1 MKAPRLLRRI
11 GSLLAVAGLAFLI
24 VFAVRH
30 AADLPPLRW
39 TVRTV
44 AASLAAL
51 GLYSLTLLS
60 SAVAWHLLLL
70 SLGER
75 SRLPLALPVFLV
87 SQAAKYLPGN
97 VGQYVGR
104 VVLGQGAGLTA
115 GGIVLSLVLEAAGA
129 VLAGTAVAAAA
140 FPSAE
145 APAPWRFAAAG
156 LGAGAAVGG
165 AALAAGSRRFRSRF
179 RLPALPDAPGR
190 RAGAW
195 IAGTGLYGLNFVLF
209 AAAAALLARGP
220 LASSAAPLP
229 QLAAVFAAAWI
240 AGFVTPGAPAG
251 LGVREAV
258 LVGGL
263 QPLCGPGVALGLPLV
278 FRLLTTLGD
287 GLGFAAG
294 MLLRRRQAAEV
305 QDAPRDSIEP

>member
-1 MKAPRLLRRI
+1 MKAPAALRLL
-11 GSLLAVAGLAFLI
+11 GTLLALAGLVFLV

-30 AADLPPLRW
+30 AADLPSLDWSP
-39 TVRTV
+39 RTV
-44 AASLAAL
+44 SASLAAL
-51 GLYSLTLLS
+51 GLYCLTLVS

-75 SRLPLALPVFLV
+75 SRLPSALPVFLV
-87 SQAAKYLPGN
+87 AQAAKYLPGN

-104 VVLGQGAGLTA
+104 VGLGQGIGLTT

-129 VLAGTAVAAAA
+129 ILAGTAVAAAA
-140 FPSAE
+140 LSGPE
-145 APAPWRFAAAG
+145 ATSPWRIAAAV
-156 LGAGAAVGG
+156 LLAVAAVAGI
-165 AALAAGSRRFRSRF
+165 ALAAGSPRFRARF
-179 RLPALPDAPGR
+179 RLPVLPDATGR
-190 RAGAW
+190 RASAW
-195 IAGTGLYGLNFVLF
+195 LAGTGLYGLNFLLF

-220 LASSAAPLP
+220 LASSATPLP

-263 QPLCGPGVALGLPLV
+263 QPLYGPGVALGLPLV

-294 MLLRRRQAAEV
+294 MLLRRLQAPEV
-305 QDAPRDSIEP
+305 PDAPRSDHP

>member
-1 MKAPRLLRRI
+1 MKAPEALRRI
-11 GSLLAVAGLAFLI
+11 GILLTVAGLAFLI

-30 AADLPPLRW
+30 AADLPPIRW
-39 TVRTV
+39 NALTIS
-44 AASLAAL
+44 AFLAAL
-51 GLYSLTLLS
+51 GLYVLTLLS

-75 SRLPLALPVFLV
+75 SRLNAAVPVFLV

-104 VVLGQGAGLTA
+104 IGLGRSAGLTA
-115 GGIVLSLVLEAAGA
+115 GGLVLSLILEAAGA
-129 VLAGTAVAAAA
+129 VLAGTALATAAL
-140 FPSAE
+140 PSAGV
-145 APAPWRFAAAG
+145 PAPWRFAATA
-156 LGAGAAVGG
+156 LGAGAVV
-165 AALAAGSRRFRSRF
+165 ALASLASG
-179 RLPALPDAPGR
+179 RLGLPPVAPGR
-190 RAGAW
+190 RIAAW
-195 IAGTGLYGLNFVLF
+195 LAGTGLYGLNFVLF
-209 AAAAALLARGP
+209 AMAAALLVRGP
-220 LASSAAPLP
+220 LASSAVPLA
-229 QLAAVFAAAWI
+229 QLAAVFAAAWV

-263 QPLCGPGVALGLPLV
+263 QPLCGPGVALGLPIV

-294 MLLRRRQAAEV
+294 MLLRPRRAPEV
-305 QDAPRDSIEP
+305 QDAAESDQ

>member
-1 MKAPRLLRRI
+1 MKAPQALRRL
-11 GSLLAVAGLAFLI
+11 GTLLALAGLAFLI

-30 AADLPPLRW
+30 AADLPPLDWSPRA
-39 TVRTV
+39 VS
-44 AASLAAL
+44 AALAAL

-60 SAVAWHLLLL
+60 SAVAWHMLLL

-75 SRLPLALPVFLV
+75 SRLSLALPVFLV
-87 SQAAKYLPGN
+87 AQAAKYLPGN

-104 VVLGQGAGLTA
+104 VGLGQGIGLTT

-129 VLAGTAVAAAA
+129 ILAGTAVAAAA
-140 FPSAE
+140 LTGAD
-145 APAPWRFAAAG
+145 APAPWRVAAVA
-156 LGAGAAVGG
+156 LAAGAAVAGT
-165 AALAAGSRRFRSRF
+165 ALAAGSPRFRSRF
-179 RLPALPDAPGR
+179 RLPALPDVPGR
-190 RAGAW
+190 RRAAAW
-195 IAGTGLYGLNFVLF
+195 IAGTGLYGLNFLLF

-220 LASSAAPLP
+220 LASSIAPLP

-263 QPLCGPGVALGLPLV
+263 QPLYGPGVALGLPLV

-287 GLGFAAG
+287 GLGLAAG
-294 MLLRRRQAAEV
+294 KMLRWRL
-305 QDAPRDSIEP
+305 APGGEG